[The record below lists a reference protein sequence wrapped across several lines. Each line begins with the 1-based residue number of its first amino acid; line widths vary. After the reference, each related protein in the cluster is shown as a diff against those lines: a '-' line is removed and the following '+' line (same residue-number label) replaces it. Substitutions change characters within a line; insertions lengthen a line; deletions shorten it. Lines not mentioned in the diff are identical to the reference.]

1 MHQQLGQFL
10 LLVLGLGL
18 SWWALTEG
26 DHQAWWFGAA
36 VVIALAFWLVKQ
48 GARIHLRW
56 LRLPGFALFFV
67 SQSWQGGWDVAKRA
81 LFNPRGFESGYL
93 DYSLK
98 LAPGWQRDTWLAM
111 VGLFPGTL
119 SVAIQGGQARVHVLD
134 LAMPVEPGLVA
145 LEQYLMSLAPNEAC
159 L

>member
-1 MHQQLGQFL
+1 MRHQISSFL

-18 SWWALTEG
+18 SWWALTEA
-26 DHQAWWFGAA
+26 DHQAWWFGSL
-36 VVIALAFWLVKQ
+36 VVIAIAGWLVRQ
-48 GARIHLRW
+48 GVRLNICW
-56 LRLPGFALFFV
+56 SRLPGFAGFFV

-98 LAPGWQRDTWLAM
+98 LAPGWQRDGWLAM

-119 SVAIQGGQARVHVLD
+119 SVAIQGDLARVHVLD
-134 LAMPVEPGLVA
+134 ISLPVEPGLVA
-145 LEQYLMSLAPNEAC
+145 LEQHLIGLVPIEEKS
-159 L
+159 